1 MTAAGAKRLRS
12 IRLLLMGLC
21 LAAPGAAEAQDLR
34 APAYQPQHRGGTL
47 RLTSDEAGGTLDPQ
61 INYLSQTWQILTVTN
76 DGLTAFAKLDG
87 PSSTTIVPDLADAL
101 PQPQDG
107 GRTYVFRLHSGLRFS
122 TGQPVR
128 PADVLASMQRIFKVG
143 SPTAGSFYGG
153 IVGAGACLKD
163 PAHCTLA
170 GGVEADDGAGTVTFH
185 LTQPDGEF
193 FDKLAMAHATILPAD
208 TPTRDLGNT
217 PPAATG
223 PYRITAYDP
232 NHGMILERN
241 PYFRVWNPL
250 AQPDGY
256 VDRIQYEYGL
266 TDEAETTA
274 VENGHYDW
282 MYDNKPLDRLG
293 ELGDRYPDQ
302 VHIQPLFALF
312 YMPMNVNLAPFNN
325 LEARQAVNYAVN
337 RAAMAIFYGGAAV
350 ADPLCEMVPAGIA
363 GRSDRCLYTRN
374 ADVDHPARQWQKP
387 DLARA
392 RALVERSGT
401 KGAKVT
407 LIVPNRAVDM
417 SMGIYLQNTLRQIG
431 YDASIKFVTFA
442 ISLNYIENTN
452 NHVQISLTDWY
463 ADYPAASN
471 FLDDLFGCEN
481 FHPGSDSSIN
491 MSGLCDRG
499 IQDTIERAV
508 RVSATDQKA
517 GAMLWSRV
525 SDQIMRISAAA
536 PLIQMKYVDFVSRRL
551 GNYTYTSL
559 YHLLFS
565 RVWVQ

>member
-1 MTAAGAKRLRS
+1 MSPARATLRRS
-12 IRLLLMGLC
+12 VRLLRVGLC
-21 LAAPGAAEAQDLR
+21 LVVPGAAEAQDLR
-34 APAYQPQHRGGTL
+34 APAYQPEHRGGTL

-61 INYLSQTWQILTVTN
+61 INYLSQTWQIFTVTN

-87 PSSTTIVPDLADAL
+87 PRSTTIVPDLADAL
-101 PQPQDG
+101 PEPQDG
-107 GRTYVFRLHSGLRFS
+107 GRTYVFRLHPGLRFS

-128 PADVLASMQRIFKVG
+128 PEDVVASMQRLFKVG

-153 IVGAGACLKD
+153 IVGAELCLKH
-163 PAHCTLA
+163 PPRCTLA
-170 GGVEADDGAGTVTFH
+170 GGVEADDRAGTVTFH
-185 LTQPDGEF
+185 LVQPDGEF
-193 FDKLAMAHATILPAD
+193 FDKLAMAHATILPAE
-208 TPTRDLGNT
+208 TPARDLGNT

-223 PYRITAYDP
+223 PYRIAAYDP

-241 PYFRVWNPL
+241 PYFHVWNPL

-256 VDRIQYEYGL
+256 VDRIQYDYGL
-266 TDEAETTA
+266 TDEAQTTA

-302 VHIQPLFALF
+302 VHIQNLFALF

-350 ADPLCEMVPAGIA
+350 ADPLCEMVPSGIP
-363 GRSDRCLYTRN
+363 GRADRCLYSKG
-374 ADVDHPARQWQKP
+374 ADPDHPARQWQKP

-431 YDASIKFVTFA
+431 YDVSIKFVTFA

-491 MSGLCDRG
+491 MSGLCDRT

-508 RVSATDQKA
+508 RVSATDKKA
-517 GAMLWSRV
+517 GVALWSRV
-525 SDQIMRISAAA
+525 SDQIMQISAAA